1 MVGIGDP
8 KIPIIG
14 KSIKEMIGEIF
25 NQLTCIVFV
34 FLISDEKVKSENT
47 NKKVLLVL
55 EKPSVVTDDESY
67 LFFTRNSK

>member
-34 FLISDEKVKSENT
+34 FLISDKKVKSEHT
-47 NKKVLLVL
+47 NKKVLLV
-55 EKPSVVTDDESY
+55 
-67 LFFTRNSK
+67 